1 MTFKFRSQ
9 EERTN
14 ILPIKHTTFV
24 LQRLNEQRIKGKIS
38 YFLCH
43 RHLILVT
50 HICHQHPFGIS
61 IEPNPKVHPCFI
73 SNLKCNL
80 GLFCDV
86 SLHVD
91 GKKFRAHRS
100 ILAANSDFFL
110 NLFRAAEDQTN
121 FVLAGVPVRGF
132 SVLLDF
138 CYTNSFTLEPS
149 NVTEVYRAASVLNF
163 SHISSACEK
172 GKHISTILRHPP
184 KKGMINYGYTKVYR
198 T

>member
-1 MTFKFRSQ
+1 M
-9 EERTN
+9 
-14 ILPIKHTTFV
+14 
-24 LQRLNEQRIKGKIS
+24 
-38 YFLCH
+38 
-43 RHLILVT
+43 
-50 HICHQHPFGIS
+50 
-61 IEPNPKVHPCFI
+61 
-73 SNLKCNL
+73 
-80 GLFCDV
+80 
-86 SLHVD
+86 D

-172 GKHISTILRHPP
+172 GKHIGSIRRHPP
-184 KKGMINYGYTKVYR
+184 QKGMMDSRYT
-198 T
+198 

>member
-1 MTFKFRSQ
+1 M
-9 EERTN
+9 
-14 ILPIKHTTFV
+14 
-24 LQRLNEQRIKGKIS
+24 
-38 YFLCH
+38 
-43 RHLILVT
+43 
-50 HICHQHPFGIS
+50 
-61 IEPNPKVHPCFI
+61 
-73 SNLKCNL
+73 
-80 GLFCDV
+80 
-86 SLHVD
+86 D

-172 GKHISTILRHPP
+172 GKHIWSIHRHPP
-184 KKGMINYGYTKVYR
+184 KRDDGLPLYLGEPNMIEPSKRIIFLAERYSG
-198 T
+198 

>member
-1 MTFKFRSQ
+1 M
-9 EERTN
+9 
-14 ILPIKHTTFV
+14 
-24 LQRLNEQRIKGKIS
+24 
-38 YFLCH
+38 
-43 RHLILVT
+43 
-50 HICHQHPFGIS
+50 
-61 IEPNPKVHPCFI
+61 
-73 SNLKCNL
+73 
-80 GLFCDV
+80 
-86 SLHVD
+86 D

-172 GKHISTILRHPP
+172 GKHKHHRHPP
-184 KKGMINYGYTKVYR
+184 KSAILPLYLGEPNMIEPSKRIIFLAERYSG
-198 T
+198 

>member
-1 MTFKFRSQ
+1 MFYNDSTNKELKVKLRIPSV
-9 EERTN
+9 TN
-14 ILPIKHTTFV
+14 I
-24 LQRLNEQRIKGKIS
+24 S
-38 YFLCH
+38 FLSPT
-43 RHLILVT
+43 LILV
-50 HICHQHPFGIS
+50 CHQHRGERFGFHPY
-61 IEPNPKVHPCFI
+61 PNCTLTSTAANPYCSLTRKYTQSHP
-73 SNLKCNL
+73 NLKRNS

-172 GKHISTILRHPP
+172 GKHIWSIHHRPLGSR
-184 KKGMINYGYTKVYR
+184 R
-198 T
+198 

>member
-1 MTFKFRSQ
+1 M
-9 EERTN
+9 
-14 ILPIKHTTFV
+14 
-24 LQRLNEQRIKGKIS
+24 
-38 YFLCH
+38 
-43 RHLILVT
+43 
-50 HICHQHPFGIS
+50 
-61 IEPNPKVHPCFI
+61 
-73 SNLKCNL
+73 
-80 GLFCDV
+80 
-86 SLHVD
+86 D

-172 GKHISTILRHPP
+172 GKHIWSIRHHPQ
-184 KKGMINYGYTKVYR
+184 KGMMSNT
-198 T
+198 

>member
-1 MTFKFRSQ
+1 MNKESKVKFLS
-9 EERTN
+9 
-14 ILPIKHTTFV
+14 L
-24 LQRLNEQRIKGKIS
+24 
-38 YFLCH
+38 
-43 RHLILVT
+43 
-50 HICHQHPFGIS
+50 CHQHIFLSPAFFAPTCHQHLFELLHYGDDFGY
-61 IEPNPKVHPCFI
+61 PKIHPSLS

-172 GKHISTILRHPP
+172 GKHIW
-184 KKGMINYGYTKVYR
+184 
-198 T
+198 

>member
-1 MTFKFRSQ
+1 M
-9 EERTN
+9 
-14 ILPIKHTTFV
+14 
-24 LQRLNEQRIKGKIS
+24 
-38 YFLCH
+38 
-43 RHLILVT
+43 
-50 HICHQHPFGIS
+50 
-61 IEPNPKVHPCFI
+61 HPCFS

-172 GKHISTILRHPP
+172 GKHISTIRRHPP
-184 KKGMINYGYTKVYR
+184 KNGLMNYGYTKVYR

>member
-1 MTFKFRSQ
+1 MLSRTNLILMRLVVSPSHTSSNSLSRSQ

-24 LQRLNEQRIKGKIS
+24 LQRLNEQRIK
-38 YFLCH
+38 
-43 RHLILVT
+43 
-50 HICHQHPFGIS
+50 
-61 IEPNPKVHPCFI
+61 
-73 SNLKCNL
+73 

-172 GKHISTILRHPP
+172 GKT
-184 KKGMINYGYTKVYR
+184 VF
-198 T
+198 

>member
-1 MTFKFRSQ
+1 MKLKFRSQ

-24 LQRLNEQRIKGKIS
+24 LQRLNEQRIKGKIFIPLS
-38 YFLCH
+38 PTH
-43 RHLILVT
+43 ILVT
-50 HICHQHPFGIS
+50 RIFC
-61 IEPNPKVHPCFI
+61 PNMSPTFVWI
-73 SNLKCNL
+73 IASRGRGSNLKCNL

-172 GKHISTILRHPP
+172 GKHIW
-184 KKGMINYGYTKVYR
+184 
-198 T
+198 